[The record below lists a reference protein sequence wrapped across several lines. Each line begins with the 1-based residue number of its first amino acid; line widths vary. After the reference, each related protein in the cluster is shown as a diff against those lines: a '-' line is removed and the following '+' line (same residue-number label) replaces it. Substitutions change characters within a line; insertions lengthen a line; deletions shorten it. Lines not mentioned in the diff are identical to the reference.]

1 MAGCGQNGG
10 EAVDGPVSVY
20 VSLPLTGPRAAEGRD
35 AADGAQLALE
45 QAGGEAGGLEVQ
57 ARVLDDARG
66 GPWSPVAV
74 GENARAAAQDSS
86 TAAYIGELDSQPT
99 RTSLPITNDAEILQ
113 ISPGAGAVDLSAP
126 AEGYPDSPGR
136 YRPSGETSFARV
148 VPGDD
153 DVAAAAAELAIDLG
167 MRRVAVA
174 TGDDAYGRLVAQE
187 FEAAAADVGI
197 EVEAPRRASRAAAL
211 LRAEADGDLVLEA
224 TAPGGTDHVVAAPLA
239 PSNLP
244 AAEFAGEFEQ
254 RFGRPPGP
262 HAAYGYEAMGLA
274 LQGIEAAA
282 GGDEKFRTGVTNA
295 VLGAERPN
303 SVLGTYSIGGDG
315 ETTLCALQPYSLEG
329 GRSVPGRPICPPG

>member
-1 MAGCGQNGG
+1 M
-10 EAVDGPVSVY
+10 
-20 VSLPLTGPRAAEGRD
+20 SLPLTGPRAAEGRD
-35 AADGAQLALE
+35 AADGVRLALE
-45 QAGGEAGGLEVQ
+45 QAGGEAGGLEVR

-66 GPWSPVAV
+66 APWSPVAV

-86 TAAYIGELDSQPT
+86 AAAYIGELDSQPT

-126 AEGYPDSPGR
+126 AEGYPDSPAR

-167 MRRVAVA
+167 MRRVIIA
-174 TGDDAYGRLVAQE
+174 TGDDPYGRLVAQE

-197 EVEAPRRASRAAAL
+197 EVAAPRARRAAAV

-224 TAPGGTDHVVAAPLA
+224 TAPGGARHVVAAALA

-244 AAEFAGEFEQ
+244 GAGFAGDFEQ

-262 HAAYGYEAMGLA
+262 YAAYGYEAMGLA
-274 LQGIEAAA
+274 LQGIDAAA
-282 GGDEKFRTGVTNA
+282 GGDEKFRAGVTDA

-329 GRSVPGRPICPPG
+329 GRAVPGRPICPPG